1 MCNFGTHFF
10 SLAHVS
16 GTGSRIWYLLAH
28 VSGTW
33 LTYLVPLAHVSGTF
47 GTRILN
53 LTLTYYFPTKYR
65 KHAQA
70 QREKRSNEDLEKTR
84 KKHRDKPGYHLEM
97 IKCALS
103 HGLYSN
109 DQRIQ
114 NNLIELT
121 DIQRKTLLRA
131 VTRKQSSKFDNTKL
145 TEEEKE
151 DFK

>member
-1 MCNFGTHFF
+1 MCNLSTRIF
-10 SLAHVS
+10 S
-16 GTGSRIWYLLAH
+16 LAH

-33 LTYLVPLAHVSGTF
+33 LTYLVLL

-53 LTLTYYFPTKYR
+53 LTLTYYLFTKYR

-70 QREKRSNEDLEKTR
+70 QAERRSNDALETTR
-84 KKHRDKPGYHLEM
+84 KKHHDKPGYHLEM

-103 HGLYSN
+103 HGLHSN

-121 DIQRKTLLRA
+121 DTQRKTLLRA
-131 VTRKQSSKFDNTKL
+131 LTRKQISKLKSTKL